1 MHGSEGTDMDE
12 IAEWPQMPAQAAAP
26 AEPLRPL
33 VKEASWAST
42 QYAAQLIADSHAFY
56 ADWTA
61 LQGQAPYAIYH
72 YTDAA
77 GVNNIVESGHIWAS
91 DLLYLA
97 GSHELDYVCELIRT
111 EIGMRWNA
119 NDPLLSEF
127 CARASDVLDPRIWTR
142 SIFAACFCENG
153 DALAQ
158 WRAYAGA
165 RGGYAVGLR
174 TALLDADSGRYP
186 AAHLRRVIYDPERQ
200 SALIGGLL
208 DRALALLRSVDTV
221 RLEAIEAVLEYLA
234 DHLAELV
241 ASFKQPAFREDQEW
255 RLLMVAD
262 TTYPDD
268 GLARMRFRTAGGQIV
283 PYIPVDVSP
292 AGGPASSPIAE
303 VICGPLDRTDL
314 SARAIQLLL
323 KKRSI
328 IGARVRPSNL
338 ALR

>member
-1 MHGSEGTDMDE
+1 MDE
-12 IAEWPQMPAQAAAP
+12 IAEWPQMQDQAAP
-26 AEPLRPL
+26 PPEPLRPL
-33 VKEASWAST
+33 VKEARWAST

-56 ADWTA
+56 AAWTA
-61 LQGQAPYAIYH
+61 LQGQAPYAVYH
-72 YTDAA
+72 YTDAI
-77 GVNNIVESGHIWAS
+77 GVNNILESGHVWAS

-97 GSHELDYVCELIRT
+97 GSRELDYVRDLIRAQVG
-111 EIGMRWNA
+111 ERWNA
-119 NDPLLSEF
+119 TDPLLSEF
-127 CARASDVLDPRIWTR
+127 CARADEALDPRSWTR

-153 DALAQ
+153 DSLAQ
-158 WRAYAGA
+158 WRAYAGP

-174 TALLDADSGRYP
+174 TAALDADVGRYP
-186 AAHLRRVIYDPERQ
+186 PAHLRRVIYDPERQ
-200 SALIGGLL
+200 TALIGDLL
-208 DRALALLRSVDTV
+208 DRALGLLKTV
-221 RLEAIEAVLEYLA
+221 EAGRLEAIDIVLEYLA

-255 RLLMVAD
+255 RLLLVAD
-262 TTYPDD
+262 TAYPDE
-268 GLARMRFRTAGGQIV
+268 GLARVRFRTAGGHIV

-303 VICGPLDRTDL
+303 VICGPLERTDL

-328 IGARVRPSNL
+328 VGARVRPSAL